1 LPEARL
7 REVSSVTRAVFNG
20 KTIAESATTQT
31 VDGYTYFP
39 PDAVHWEYLRPSAT
53 ISVCHWKG
61 EASYYSVVME
71 TQTEVDAA
79 WCYENPKPAATAI
92 KGHVGFWGS
101 VKIVID

>member
-1 LPEARL
+1 
-7 REVSSVTRAVFNG
+7 
-20 KTIAESATTQT
+20 
-31 VDGYTYFP
+31 
-39 PDAVHWEYLRPSAT
+39 
-53 ISVCHWKG
+53 
-61 EASYYSVVME
+61 ME